1 MHKVRSV
8 LTTFKR
14 AAIDVR
20 RARARAWLAA
30 TTRRVA
36 VVRRRDDG
44 DARARAS
51 RDAHPAHTLPPGF
64 DGESAARSCEDG
76 RSTVPA
82 ARP

>member
-14 AAIDVR
+14 AASDVR
-20 RARARAWLAA
+20 RACVRAWLAA
-30 TTRRVA
+30 TTS
-36 VVRRRDDG
+36 
-44 DARARAS
+44 RARAS
-51 RDAHPAHTLPPGF
+51 RWCDGATAAACARDAHAPRPSGLA
-64 DGESAARSCEDG
+64 GESDARSCEDG